1 VSSVRRQVSLCFF
14 RGWTR
19 GEGEIQDIK
28 RQEARLYPSSSPPR
42 HCEARS
48 NPLLTEGLCKAASA
62 LTPHHHVVARHEA
75 IPYLQRG
82 CVSLPQ
88 SSPLT
93 TTSLRGT
100 KQSHGSRG
108 AMQGRLSPHPSP
120 PRHCEARSNRTEAEG
135 LCRPALYPPPRC
147 CEAERLSTSPC
158 TVRDC
163 FVPRNDVMVIRIASF
178 LAMTA
183 L

>member
-48 NPLLTEGLCKAASA
+48 NPLLTEGLCKSASV
-62 LTPHHHVVARHEA
+62 LTPHHHVIARHEA
-75 IPYLQRG
+75 IARKPRG
-82 CVSLPQ
+82 YAGPPQ
-88 SSPLT
+88 PSPLT

-108 AMQGRLSPHPSP
+108 AMQTRPVPTTTLLRGRAAKHIPLYGS
-120 PRHCEARSNRTEAEG
+120 RLLRT
-135 LCRPALYPPPRC
+135 
-147 CEAERLSTSPC
+147 SQ
-158 TVRDC
+158 
-163 FVPRNDVMVIRIASF
+163 
-178 LAMTA
+178 
-183 L
+183 